1 MSNRVRAREP
11 PAWKQPSAM
20 PQAMSDTAFSSSTSY
35 YSSRSQA
42 PFGLG
47 TSLTISS
54 RRSTKMTGGRI
65 SQSASLRCRLLQSS
79 GRSLISRRFFANN
92 LSATVPIV
100 LLLITFASD
109 FAYLS
114 GNSDGGGVLADEVTT
129 TPPEETWTTSSNEN
143 VGTGEAAPFDAST
156 RGSKKF
162 GDKCESTTECGF
174 AGSFCDPKK
183 HTCQCTVDLPATNHI
198 DKCGKKR
205 QVNESCFFSEQCEA
219 VTEQTE
225 CRDGRCICLFEMNP
239 FFKPDGSVE
248 CRAPI
253 NKPIEPEKYIDPA
266 MIGVLVAMA
275 VMFIIICV
283 VLRLFSKARWRENRT
298 IFNTP
303 NPRLMNVSL
312 LRDNKLLHGQERRGS
327 RMSVRLPSRQP
338 SMASLRPHSPN
349 ASIGSR
355 RGSRGSSNA
364 SATSTKSNRSANH
377 HIKDNGTTHPN
388 ESVTVEI
395 AEIKT

>member
-1 MSNRVRAREP
+1 MSKRRVRAP
-11 PAWKQPSAM
+11 VPAARTHP
-20 PQAMSDTAFSSSTSY
+20 DTVPCAKMRAEGTSFSRGGSSGSRSNSNHCSSTSM
-35 YSSRSQA
+35 A
-42 PFGLG
+42 LANIITTTG
-47 TSLTISS
+47 TSTTITRDRGRGIKKRMVRKTG
-54 RRSTKMTGGRI
+54 RRGATVS
-65 SQSASLRCRLLQSS
+65 CRL
-79 GRSLISRRFFANN
+79 GPN
-92 LSATVPIV
+92 LSTGVVPLAV
-100 LLLITFASD
+100 WLLIILCGD
-109 FAYLS
+109 FTRL
-114 GNSDGGGVLADEVTT
+114 GGEQGDGGGGGGVSGGVGVLADELTT
-129 TPPEETWTTSSNEN
+129 QPPPEETWTTSSNEN
-143 VGTGEAAPFDAST
+143 VGTGEAAPFNAT
-156 RGSKKF
+156 GRGIKKF

-205 QVNESCFFSEQCEA
+205 QVNETCFFSEQCEA

-225 CRDGRCICLFEMNP
+225 CRDGRCICLFEMNAI
-239 FFKPDGSVE
+239 FKPDGSVE

-349 ASIGSR
+349 ASIGSLYPL
-355 RGSRGSSNA
+355 
-364 SATSTKSNRSANH
+364 H
-377 HIKDNGTTHPN
+377 
-388 ESVTVEI
+388 EVEI
-395 AEIKT
+395 